1 MSELVDTPDAKTI
14 MVIICSAIYY
24 AVFYLHGDITCISV
38 HTELFDLNVCPKI
51 MYLDFLFFYYVSFD
65 FYD

>member
-24 AVFYLHGDITCISV
+24 AVFYLNCDIACISV
-38 HTELFDLNVCPKI
+38 HTQLFDLNHCPKI
-51 MYLDFLFFYYVSFD
+51 MHLDFIFLIMFHLIFV
-65 FYD
+65 